1 MSDITEDFRT
11 LYLDPGDNTGW
22 CIGKGTLLLGAG
34 TELMW
39 PCWQDAWD
47 ALNEDVGIFGSGDD
61 GDWLRDGITP
71 EDNTGP
77 IGRIVL
83 EDFRLYEWK
92 ATALAFDPLRTPKI
106 IGAYRAIARIKDVSF
121 VAQPAKIKER
131 AVLGGAEELYYHP
144 LKENRHQN
152 DAIQHF
158 FYYTQTELRG
168 VNLGDGSSE
177 AKDSFE
183 NPDLLTEE
191 EKAEHDTA
199 S

>member
-1 MSDITEDFRT
+1 MIEEAFRT

-22 CIGKGTLLLGAG
+22 ALGKGDRLLGAG

-47 ALNEDVGIFGSGDD
+47 ALNEDIGIFAEGAR
-61 GDWLRDGITP
+61 GDWLRSGVSE

-92 ATALAFDPLRTPKI
+92 AADLAFDPLRTPKI
-106 IGAYRAIARIKDVSF
+106 IGAYRAIARIKGIQF

-131 AVLGGAEELYYHP
+131 AVAGGAEEFYYTP
-144 LKENRHQN
+144 LQENRHQN

-158 FYYTQTELRG
+158 FFYTQTALRG
-168 VNLGDGSSE
+168 IKLPKLMDE

-183 NPDLLTEE
+183 NPDLLTPE
-191 EKAEHDTA
+191 EKAERKA
-199 S
+199 AEA